1 MQLRLFA
8 LLAIFFM
15 TTRAEAAVIVIANYT
30 QSEVTF
36 SITESEGKPRKYSL
50 PAHQVMPFV
59 ISGPAIMNAP
69 SEAKTPLQVEPYN
82 AYAFVPDPG
91 TGMRV
96 ELLELPGQPPEVD
109 AKPEPKPLPRDPVKI
124 PVTILVDDVDPRT
137 DMLWQDETRKRFERA
152 ASILETQTGFKFE
165 FAGFDT
171 WKSDPK
177 AKQLE
182 VQLAAFEGLVKVKP
196 GALAL
201 GFTSRKID
209 DEQGV
214 ILGACSRR
222 GAAHVLVREWRPK
235 SEEEKV
241 EVLVHYLAVALGA
254 VTSPDTGS
262 AMRLKLGNGQAL
274 NRGYVIRLDPLN
286 VLALNLWADQ
296 WRAGGADVRLLG
308 AADRTRLLRVY
319 KLMLL
324 ASPDDGYAPD
334 LIRELE
340 NEQGKGPA
348 KKGAVPP
355 DRVKRTEAVRVVVL
369 AITNCA
375 KANANAGQKALLGD
389 VLTAELFRVAA
400 DAALKADEVDR
411 ASAFL
416 IGLGIALDD
425 GASLQD
431 SPLTGAA
438 VKDIET
444 AEERA
449 ERLKVLGNP
458 TLRGRRDL
466 CTRFAVG
473 CGLGELLTPTTAEN
487 AAVSGS
493 LVSLQRPAGFSFQ
506 ALSAECAGVAF
517 ARTLEE
523 DPSLLN
529 RLRDKFAAGE
539 LLPDMTGLRDGL
551 SADKFEDTFGG
562 PSDERFRAVLADIR
576 KRVKAL
582 PVNKVTP

>member
-1 MQLRLFA
+1 MRLRLFA
-8 LLAIFFM
+8 SLAIFASGAN
-15 TTRAEAAVIVIANYT
+15 AEAAVIVVANYT

-36 SITESEGKPRKYSL
+36 TITEPEGKPRKYTL
-50 PAHQVMPFV
+50 PAYQVLPFV
-59 ISGPAIMNAP
+59 IGGPAVMKAP
-69 SEAKTPLQVEPYN
+69 PDAKTPLQVEPYN
-82 AYAFVPDPG
+82 AYYFVSDPVAG
-91 TGMRV
+91 LQFK
-96 ELLELPGQPPEVD
+96 LLELPGQPPEAD

-124 PVTILVDDVDPRT
+124 PVTILVDDADPRV

-152 ASILETQTGFKFE
+152 ASILEAQTGFKFE
-165 FAGFDT
+165 FAGFGT

-196 GALAL
+196 RALAL

-209 DEQGV
+209 DGQGV
-214 ILGACSRR
+214 LLGACSGR
-222 GAAHVLVREWRPK
+222 GASHVLVREWRPK
-235 SEEEKV
+235 SEAEKV
-241 EVLVHYLAVALGA
+241 EALVHYLAVALGA

-262 AMRLKLGNGQAL
+262 AMRPKLGDGQAL

-296 WRAGGADVRLLG
+296 WRAGGADVRLLE

-319 KLMLL
+319 KAMLL
-324 ASPDDGYAPD
+324 GAPDDGYAPD
-334 LIRELE
+334 LIRDLE
-340 NEQGKGPA
+340 NEQAKGMA
-348 KKGAVPP
+348 KKPAVQP
-355 DRVKRTEAVRVVVL
+355 DRVKRTEAVRAVVL
-369 AITNCA
+369 AITNRA
-375 KANANAGQKALLGD
+375 KANANSGENALMGD
-389 VLTAELFRVAA
+389 ALTAELFRVAA

-425 GASLQD
+425 GAFLSN
-431 SPLTGAA
+431 SPLTGAS

-466 CTRFAVG
+466 CKHFAAG

-487 AAVSGS
+487 AAVSGA
-493 LVSLQRPAGFSFQ
+493 LFSLQRPAGFSFPV
-506 ALSAECAGVAF
+506 LSAEYAGVAF
-517 ARTLEE
+517 ARTLNE
-523 DPSLLN
+523 DPTLLMKV
-529 RLRDKFAAGE
+529 RDKLGLGE
-539 LLPDMTGLRDGL
+539 LLPDMSGLRDGL
-551 SADKFEDTFGG
+551 GADKFEDTFGG

-582 PVNKVTP
+582 PVNKVAP